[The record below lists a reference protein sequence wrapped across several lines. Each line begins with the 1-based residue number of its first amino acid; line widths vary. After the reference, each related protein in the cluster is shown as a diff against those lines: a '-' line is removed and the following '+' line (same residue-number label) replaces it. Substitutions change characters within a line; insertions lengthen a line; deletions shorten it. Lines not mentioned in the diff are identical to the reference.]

1 MTTLN
6 SVPSGL
12 LSTVDTTGTLNI
24 QTNSV
29 NALAIDTNQN
39 ATMNYVSAQNT
50 FGFKNRII
58 NGAMVIDQR
67 RGGASFTP
75 SNGGQQYSVDRWSV
89 QFDTAVT
96 SVQRVSDAPTGFQNS
111 LKVTITTATT
121 SGQAF
126 ICQNIEGYNW
136 ADIMYGSAS
145 AKTVTASFWVKSSI
159 PGTYTFAMEDNAGT
173 RCYTATY
180 VINTANTWQYVTV
193 TIPGETTGTNWQYT
207 TGYGV
212 TAIFDL
218 GCASVGTPNTWN
230 TTDTKRASG
239 AVQLA
244 LTVGATFQVT
254 GVQLEK
260 GSIATPFDYRDYGR
274 ELILCQRYYQ
284 VYGGVSYAGI
294 ASGMLTNTNTKASI
308 ANIFNTVMRAAP
320 ALNFSS
326 LIVTDRVA
334 YDTTVSGVNFA
345 IMSPN
350 GYFVQFNL
358 SSTGGG
364 ANQPTLLCVQSTT
377 TGTLTFNAEL

>member
-1 MTTLN
+1 MAY
-6 SVPSGL
+6 
-12 LSTVDTTGTLNI
+12 GTLSLDSI
-24 QTNSV
+24 TTSTGQVIGASS
-29 NALAIDTNQN
+29 AS
-39 ATMNYVSAQNT
+39 TM
-50 FGFKNRII
+50 KNRII
-58 NGAMVIDQR
+58 NGDMRIDQR
-67 RGGASFTP
+67 RSGTSFTP
-75 SNGGQQYSVDRWSV
+75 PNGGQQYSVDRWSV

-207 TGYGV
+207 TGCGV

-218 GCASVGTPNTWN
+218 GCASAGTPNTWN

-254 GVQLEK
+254 GVQIEV
-260 GSIATPFDYRDYGR
+260 GNTATTFDYRDYSR
-274 ELILCQRYYQ
+274 EFEMCQRYFCKSYDVNIAPGTATALGMVQ
-284 VYGGVSYAGI
+284 GGWQGAPGVGGSWGTT
-294 ASGMLTNTNTKASI
+294 SWP
-308 ANIFNTVMRAAP
+308 VRMRATPTVSIWDSAGNSGYFSYTYAAAGTSQSLSNNATGWGGLINP
-320 ALNFSS
+320 SSSGVMLPPTSSQASS
-326 LIVTDRVA
+326 LSLYHYTA
-334 YDTTVSGVNFA
+334 T
-345 IMSPN
+345 
-350 GYFVQFNL
+350 
-358 SSTGGG
+358 
-364 ANQPTLLCVQSTT
+364 
-377 TGTLTFNAEL
+377 AEL